1 MQKFFIYEMG
11 DVIQANDNGT
21 KFIILIDTCLENDD
35 DYPVPVLGLNS
46 GRFSTFKKEFIEENF
61 EFVCN
66 KKDWVFDKGDK
77 MAAEMIAILNGNKI
91 EEGE

>member
-1 MQKFFIYEMG
+1 MQTFFIYEMG

-35 DYPVPVLGLNS
+35 DYPIPVLSLNS
-46 GRFSTFKKEFIEENF
+46 GRFTTFRKEFIEENF
-61 EFVCN
+61 EVVRN
-66 KKDWVFDKGDK
+66 EKEWVSDKADK
-77 MAAEMIAILNGNKI
+77 MGAEMLGILNGNKI